1 MSIWLFLRLEI
12 CHSELSQ
19 KRVLTDESGLQEDG
33 RTFPTECIPA
43 VGHRHVVQLEEGAMY
58 WKWTAKGSLIRNW
71 TYHFLIGQREFSSDQ
86 GCEVFV
92 KWIVQSEIGNPSLT
106 PNRHPFDT

>member
-1 MSIWLFLRLEI
+1 MFLRLEI

-19 KRVLTDESGLQEDG
+19 KCVLIDESGLQEGG

-43 VGHRHVVQLEEGAMY
+43 VGHYHVARLEEGAMY
-58 WKWTAKGSLIRNW
+58 CKWTAKGSLIRNV
-71 TYHFLIGQREFSSDQ
+71 TSYFFIEHREFSSDQ

-92 KWIVQSEIGNPSLT
+92 KWIVQNELGNPSLV
-106 PNRHPFDT
+106 PNRHAFDT